1 MVDVRLTEG
10 GLLAVAAR
18 LLRDFNLEYDEPSPD
33 VEAMT
38 ARLEEL
44 VADGD
49 TAVLLAGDGLGVAVL
64 RFRKAIW
71 STGLECY
78 LAELYVVPARRGQGI
93 GTVLLRQCLDHARLR
108 GAEGMELT
116 TTEDDVAARHLYE
129 RMGFNRTE
137 GRQNGPLS
145 FFYERELPRDDG
157 LRPGSRTSPG

>member
-1 MVDVRLTEG
+1 
-10 GLLAVAAR
+10 
-18 LLRDFNLEYDEPSPD
+18 
-33 VEAMT
+33 MT
-38 ARLEEL
+38 ARLHEL

-71 STGLECY
+71 SAGLECY
-78 LAELYVVPARRGQGI
+78 LAELYVVPDRRGQGI
-93 GTVLLRQCLDHARLR
+93 GTVLLRHCLDHARAR

-137 GRQNGPLS
+137 GRAGGPLS
-145 FFYERELPRDDG
+145 FFYERDLTRDDG
-157 LRPGSRTSPG
+157 LRPAPAPAPGPVRAEGRP